1 MIIRSENLR
10 VEQRTGE
17 RLGTSTKLLEEEQ
30 MHGEAKVFARVAL
43 RPGSQAPL
51 HKHEGSFEAFYILAG
66 QGEVDD
72 NGVRSEVKVGD
83 VMFTDDG
90 ESHSIKNTG
99 PTDLE
104 YIALVINTR

>member
-1 MIIRSENLR
+1 MIIPSADLR

-43 RPGSQAPL
+43 RPGSMAPL

-66 QGEVDD
+66 KGEVND
-72 NGVRSEVKVGD
+72 NGVMAQVKVGD

-90 ESHSIKNTG
+90 ESHSIKNIG
-99 PTDLE
+99 DTDLE
-104 YIALVINTR
+104 YIALVINTK